1 MVEVEA
7 MNVEAG
13 MEAIHSLALPHP
25 WLSPRSSVAR
35 GAGGLEPVCKVFK
48 IASFWCF

>member
-1 MVEVEA
+1 MLEAEVVEVES

-25 WLSPRSSVAR
+25 WLSPRSSVAK
-35 GAGGLEPVCKVFK
+35 GAGGTRARL
-48 IASFWCF
+48 